1 MIARLTGTIDTID
14 RDRAIIDVGGV
25 GYLVRASSRTLGAL
39 TTGGSARLLV
49 ETVMRE
55 DAIELYAFA
64 TAEERDWF
72 RLLTTVQGVGMKVAL
87 SLLSSLSPAELGRA
101 IAAGDRAISSLGRID
116 LADTGW
122 ANVGAASF
130 ATNFVNSMTAVTP
143 TPTPTPTPGT
153 TTAAVTVSAAG
164 SVTETATVTVTPA
177 LRCEPFAGAA
187 SGVTPR
193 RGACA
198 GRCPRPPDAPASRGP
213 AVPS

>member
-25 GYLVRASSRTLGAL
+25 GYLVRASSRTLAAL
-39 TTGGSARLLV
+39 TTGGSARLMV

-101 IAAGDRAISSLGRID
+101 IAAGDRAMITRADGVGQKLANRLTSELKDKVEALG
-116 LADTGW
+116 LAYAAMPGLRV
-122 ANVGAASF
+122 APGAA
-130 ATNFVNSMTAVTP
+130 
-143 TPTPTPTPGT
+143 GT
-153 TTAAVTVSAAG
+153 GGASEDAVSALVNLGYRRPEALAAIDRVAARIGEDARAEALIAAG
-164 SVTETATVTVTPA
+164 LKELA
-177 LRCEPFAGAA
+177 R
-187 SGVTPR
+187 
-193 RGACA
+193 
-198 GRCPRPPDAPASRGP
+198 
-213 AVPS
+213 

>member
-25 GYLVRASSRTLGAL
+25 GYLVRASSRTLAAL
-39 TTGGSARLLV
+39 TTGGSARLMV

-101 IAAGDRAISSLGRID
+101 IAAGDRAMITRADGVGQKLANRLTSELKDKVEALG
-116 LADTGW
+116 LAYAAMPGLRV
-122 ANVGAASF
+122 APGAA
-130 ATNFVNSMTAVTP
+130 
-143 TPTPTPTPGT
+143 GT
-153 TTAAVTVSAAG
+153 GGAIEDAVSALVNLGYRRPEALAAIDRVAARIGEDARAETLIAAG
-164 SVTETATVTVTPA
+164 LKELA
-177 LRCEPFAGAA
+177 R
-187 SGVTPR
+187 
-193 RGACA
+193 
-198 GRCPRPPDAPASRGP
+198 
-213 AVPS
+213 